1 MDNFDYFAPTTLS
14 EAIGLLQ
21 EHQSHT
27 TTANVEVK
35 VLAGGTDLFLRM
47 RHRATTPRVVIDIK
61 RIPELA
67 VLSHSDSGGLHI
79 GAAVCHAD
87 VVRHEAVRQSYGALA
102 EAASWV
108 GSRQTRHRGT
118 VVGNLCNASPAADTA
133 PALLAYRAVVK
144 IVGPDGERD
153 VPIERFFQ
161 GPGQTALAPAEMVT
175 SVVLPP
181 SGAHGWGFLRR
192 TRTAVDIALV
202 SSCAVVTASNG
213 TCQDV
218 SIGLGAVAPTP
229 IRARQAESALR
240 GQQPT
245 EALTH
250 TVGQL
255 AAANCS
261 PISDVR
267 CSGDY
272 RQSMVEVLTRR
283 CLQSS
288 FRMLQLL

>member
-1 MDNFDYFAPTTLS
+1 MVDNFDYFAPATLP
-14 EAIGLLQ
+14 EAIGLL
-21 EHQSHT
+21 EAHQGR
-27 TTANVEVK
+27 AAK

-47 RHRATTPRVVIDIK
+47 RHRVAAPEVVIDIK

-67 VLSHSDSGGLHI
+67 VLSHSDSDGLHI

-87 VVRHEAVRQSYGALA
+87 VVQHDGVRRSYGALA

-144 IVGPDGERD
+144 IAGPGGARD

-161 GPGQTALAPAEMVT
+161 GPGQTVLAPMEIVT
-175 SVVLPP
+175 AVVLPP
-181 SGAHGWGFLRR
+181 LGDHGWGFLRR
-192 TRTAVDIALV
+192 TRTAIDIALV
-202 SSCAVVTASNG
+202 SSCAVVIASNE
-213 TCQDV
+213 TCQEV
-218 SIGLGAVAPTP
+218 SIGLGAVAPTA
-229 IRARQAESALR
+229 IRARQAEDALR
-240 GQQPT
+240 GQRPT
-245 EALTH
+245 EALMH

-255 AAANCS
+255 AAANCN

-272 RQSMVEVLTRR
+272 RKSMVGVLTRR
-283 CLQSS
+283 CVQASL
-288 FRMLQLL
+288 RMLQLL

>member
-1 MDNFDYFAPTTLS
+1 MVDNFDYFAPATLP
-14 EAIGLLQ
+14 EAIGLL
-21 EHQSHT
+21 ETHQGR
-27 TTANVEVK
+27 TAK

-47 RHRATTPRVVIDIK
+47 RHRVATPGVVIDIK

-67 VLSHSDSGGLHI
+67 VLSHSDSDGLHI

-87 VVRHEAVRQSYGALA
+87 VARHEAVRLVYGALA

-144 IVGPDGERD
+144 IAGPEGARD

-161 GPGQTALAPAEMVT
+161 GPGQTVLAPVEMVT
-175 SVVLPP
+175 AVVLPP
-181 SGAHGWGFLRR
+181 PGSHGWGFLRR
-192 TRTAVDIALV
+192 TRTAIDIALV

-213 TCQDV
+213 TCQEV
-218 SIGLGAVAPTP
+218 CIGLGAVAPTP
-229 IRARQAESALR
+229 MRARRAEDALR

-245 EALTH
+245 EALTR

-255 AAANCS
+255 AAADCN

-272 RQSMVEVLTRR
+272 RKSMVEVLTRR
-283 CLQSS
+283 CVHTSL
-288 FRMLQLL
+288 RMLQLL

>member
-1 MDNFDYFAPTTLS
+1 MDYFDYFAPATLP
-14 EAIGLLQ
+14 EAISLLQ
-21 EHQSHT
+21 EYQGR
-27 TTANVEVK
+27 AAAAK

-47 RHRATTPRVVIDIK
+47 RHRATTPGAVIDIK

-67 VLSHSDSGGLHI
+67 VLSSSDSAGLHI

-108 GSRQTRHRGT
+108 GSQQTRHRGT

-133 PALLAYRAVVK
+133 PALLAYRAVVR
-144 IVGPDGERD
+144 IAGPDGERD

-161 GPGQTALAPAEMVT
+161 GPGQTVLAPTEMVT
-175 SVVLPP
+175 AVVLPP
-181 SGAHGWGFLRR
+181 PGAHGWGFLRR
-192 TRTAVDIALV
+192 TRTAIDIALV

-229 IRARQAESALR
+229 IRARQAEDALR

-245 EALTH
+245 EALPR

-255 AAANCS
+255 AAAHCS

-272 RQSMVEVLTRR
+272 RRSMVEVLTRR
-283 CLQSS
+283 CVQSS
-288 FRMLQLL
+288 LRMLQLL